1 MKPSTGAPVR
11 NRRNAVRDQLECLSA
26 IDWNRCP
33 RSLECCI
40 VGLFKHLSARHYHN
54 WGLLTQALQTG
65 APQSRGLAKG
75 YSALYSETGT
85 QEMFVAGMTAG
96 SLLAAQALAVKFP
109 WKRYRTFVDVGTAQ

>member
-40 VGLFKHLSARHYHN
+40 HITQLIERHRRVPMLEEQGYKWRSLGSNRH
-54 WGLLTQALQTG
+54 TT
-65 APQSRGLAKG
+65 APSRQMESTPPSRNTTPSMMTNTPLVEASDRRGVQRTYLAK
-75 YSALYSETGT
+75 
-85 QEMFVAGMTAG
+85 
-96 SLLAAQALAVKFP
+96 
-109 WKRYRTFVDVGTAQ
+109 